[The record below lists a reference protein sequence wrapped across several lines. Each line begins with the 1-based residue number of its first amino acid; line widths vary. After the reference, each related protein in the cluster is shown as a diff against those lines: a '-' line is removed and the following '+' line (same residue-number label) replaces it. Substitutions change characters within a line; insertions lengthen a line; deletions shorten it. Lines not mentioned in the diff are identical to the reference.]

1 MDWRA
6 YVEHDFARLGYR
18 VHLAHRDA
26 VLRPVDLVMEVVPAG
41 VETPP
46 AFTLDEGAA
55 RALYDA
61 LGRALNIHTPDAR
74 LAAEVLKREQA
85 RVDKFIDFVV
95 KEESDGCSA

>member
-1 MDWRA
+1 MSEWRA
-6 YVEHDFARLGYR
+6 YVEHDFAGVGYR
-18 VHLAHRDA
+18 VHLANRDA
-26 VLRPVDLVMEVVPAG
+26 VLRPVELEMEVVPHG

-55 RALYDA
+55 LALYDA

-74 LAAEVLKREQA
+74 LAAEVLAREQA

-95 KEESDGCSA
+95 KVEP